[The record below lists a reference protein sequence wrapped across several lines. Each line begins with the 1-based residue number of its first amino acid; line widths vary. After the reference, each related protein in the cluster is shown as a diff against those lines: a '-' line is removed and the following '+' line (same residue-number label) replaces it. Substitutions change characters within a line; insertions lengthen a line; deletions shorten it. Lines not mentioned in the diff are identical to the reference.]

1 MGNWIYSN
9 YNQSV
14 YTSTQYSKDTKL
26 LHLYHQFGIPQKT
39 ENLINFTKE
48 KKLKLLKIALMYWM
62 QKKRSKLCR

>member
-39 ENLINFTKE
+39 ENLINFTKR
-48 KKLKLLKIALMYWM
+48 KKN
-62 QKKRSKLCR
+62 